1 MLAYAF
7 TIFTGAFLL
16 FQVQP
21 LIGKYILP
29 WFGGGPGVWSAC
41 MLFFQLLL
49 LGGYA
54 YAHFIGRLPTR
65 KQVIVHGSLLFFALL
80 TLPIIPSDRW
90 RPEGGSD
97 PTLGIIKLLAM
108 TVGLPYFVLST
119 TGPLMQRWFS
129 LTHPGT
135 SPYRLYAL
143 SNVGSLLA
151 LISYPFIFEPALT
164 RANQAHFWSIGL
176 ALFAL
181 GCGWCAY
188 RLRKLTSDGV
198 VAEEKKIENE
208 TVETI
213 TGFRRL
219 LWVLLPACASA
230 YLLATTNK
238 LCQDVAVVP
247 FLWILPLCLYLLT
260 FIIAFDSPR
269 WYLRWVFGSLLII
282 FGLSLM
288 MTVLK
293 PDAPD
298 FTKSFALVQHFFS
311 FFSNLSM
318 KKETILYCATLFL
331 ACMACHGELY
341 RLRPSPKHLTEFFLM
356 ISAGGAL
363 GGIFVALLAP
373 FIFKHYYEFHITVVA
388 CPLVFLLAVWFDR
401 QRYANRSL
409 LDVTMG
415 IFLGLIAFIAT
426 GLVLEIRK
434 DARSATHT
442 QRNFYGALTVFDYYK
457 DEANSHYRV
466 LQHGRITHGLQFTE
480 PLAAKWATSYYSDKS
495 GIGRAMDHFPR
506 HENRRVGLVGL
517 GTGSL
522 AVYGQP
528 GDYLRIYEIN
538 PVVLDIATNY
548 FTYLKDSKFKVD
560 VVMGD
565 ARLTMEKELERNES
579 QQFDIIALD
588 AFSSDAI
595 PVHLLTAEA
604 FAMYQKHLKPDGVI
618 VVHVSNRYLDLR
630 PVVLKIA
637 EHINWNTIT
646 IDDDPDDDDDRNGK
660 WWFYASTWILV
671 SKNHAFLNQPEIRPF
686 NYIYS
691 DEQKAK
697 KDRSRLWTDDY
708 SALFEVLY

>member
-1 MLAYAF
+1 MFAYAF

-65 KQVIVHGSLLFFALL
+65 KQVIVHGSLLLLALL
-80 TLPIIPSDRW
+80 TLPIIPSARW
-90 RPEGGSD
+90 RPDGTSD
-97 PTLGIIKLLAM
+97 PTLGIIILLSM

-129 LTHPGT
+129 LTHPGQ

-164 RANQAHFWSIGL
+164 RVNQAHVWSIGL
-176 ALFAL
+176 AVFAA
-181 GCGWCAY
+181 GCGYCAW
-188 RLRKLTSDGV
+188 RLRKLTGEGV
-198 VAEEKKIENE
+198 VAEEKKLESE
-208 TVETI
+208 TVEVI
-213 TGFRRL
+213 TWSRRM

-238 LCQDVAVVP
+238 LCQDVAVFP

-269 WYLRWVFGSLLII
+269 WYLRRLFGALLIFLAI
-282 FGLSLM
+282 ALM
-288 MTVLK
+288 LAVLK
-293 PDAPD
+293 PDAPE
-298 FTKSFALVQHFFS
+298 ALKAYPLIHSFFS

-318 KKETILYCATLFL
+318 KKETALFCATLFT

-341 RLRPSPKHLTEFFLM
+341 RLRPSPKHLTSFFLM

-363 GGIFVALLAP
+363 GGIFVALIAP
-373 FIFKHYYEFHITVVA
+373 LIFTHYYEFHLTVVA
-388 CPLVFLLAVWFDR
+388 CPLVFMLAVWHDR
-401 QRYANRSL
+401 QRYPNRL
-409 LDVTMG
+409 WLDVSLG
-415 IFLGLIAFIAT
+415 ISLGLTAFIAA
-426 GLVLEIRK
+426 GLIMEIRK
-434 DARSATHT
+434 DKRSASHT

-457 DEANSHYRV
+457 DEENSHYRV

-480 PLAAKWATSYYSDKS
+480 SLAAQWATSYYSEKS
-495 GIGRAMDHFPR
+495 GIGKAMNHFPR
-506 HENRRVGLVGL
+506 IQNRRVGLVGL
-517 GTGSL
+517 GTGTL

-538 PVVLDIATNY
+538 PVVVNFATNY
-548 FTYLKDSKFKVD
+548 FTHLKDSKFKID

-565 ARLTMEKELERNES
+565 ARLTMERELERNES

-595 PVHLLTAEA
+595 PIHLLTAEA

-637 EHINWNTIT
+637 EHINWRTIT
-646 IDDDPDDDDDRNGK
+646 IDDDPDDDDDRSGK

-671 SKNHAFLNQPEIRPF
+671 SNNDKFLDQNEILL
-686 NYIYS
+686 NAYQYS
-691 DEQKAK
+691 AKQKEK
-697 KDRSRLWTDDY
+697 MEKSRLWTDDY
-708 SALFEVLY
+708 SALFEVMY